1 MIGNSSTTYP
11 NRRKSQYARLYYSF
25 CTPTLPLKEVIGPM
39 MGLHVYRNL
48 NICRNSPFNGLPYAE
63 LEVVA
68 LYRHEH
74 KGNYVPTECIGCHFN
89 KISTQLILLVH
100 PYRTEVNVDV
110 NCLKGSSLSKR
121 TNGGCP
127 LRLAK

>member
-1 MIGNSSTTYP
+1 MIGSSSTTYP
-11 NRRKSQYARLYYSF
+11 NRRKSQYACLYYYF
-25 CTPTLPLKEVIGPM
+25 CGPTLHLKDVIGPI

-48 NICRNSPFNGLPYAE
+48 TICGNSPFNGLPYAK
-63 LEVVA
+63 LKVAA

-74 KGNYVPTECIGCHFN
+74 KGNYAPTECIGCHFD
-89 KISTQLILLVH
+89 KISTQLIILVH
-100 PYRTEVNVDV
+100 PYRTEVKVDV
-110 NCLKGSSLSKR
+110 KCLKGSSLSKR